1 MSIDIG
7 APLEEAQLPI
17 YVPFEEK
24 HFVVPGDVITEDS
37 GYMKGHG
44 TFADRMDRYVNI
56 QVCSVNNALCSIHGT
71 LQNLKNFVEN
81 CGKI

>member
-17 YVPFEEK
+17 YVAFEEE

-44 TFADRMDRYVNI
+44 TFADTMERY
-56 QVCSVNNALCSIHGT
+56 
-71 LQNLKNFVEN
+71 KNYFHCLTV
-81 CGKI
+81 

>member
-17 YVPFEEK
+17 YVAFEEK

-44 TFADRMDRYVNI
+44 TFADTMERYI
-56 QVCSVNNALCSIHGT
+56 I
-71 LQNLKNFVEN
+71 
-81 CGKI
+81 